1 MDPFFRWMAR
11 NQKVMRI
18 CLAWILGTC
27 LGILRL
33 KTQMSWILLIPL
45 LLWGV
50 ILLSTFVNYCY
61 LRFQKR
67 TMQIFYEQCD
77 PYPFLDEIRTQFS
90 YKLPPL
96 HDTSLRINLAMALHN
111 TGETQTA
118 IDVMKNIQV
127 DNKKAIN
134 SFSKVIY
141 YNNLSVFYMET
152 GDFAASEE
160 AYRQFLELFTKLHR
174 KAFEKQCNDMIVS
187 AEAEHLYRVGQYAEA
202 LEMVKSAQLTTAHA
216 RVDGALFRAKC
227 CIALGDQNTARQ
239 ELNYVIDN
247 GNKLA
252 AVDKAWK
259 MLKET

>member
-1 MDPFFRWMAR
+1 MDPFFRWIAR
-11 NQKVMRI
+11 HHNVMRQF
-18 CLAWILGTC
+18 LALILGTL

-33 KTQMSWILLIPL
+33 KTQMSWLLLIPL

-50 ILLSTFVNYCY
+50 VLISMLVNYSY

-77 PYPFLDEIRTQFS
+77 PYPFLEEIRAQFS
-90 YKLPPL
+90 YKLPRI

-134 SFSKVIY
+134 SLSKVIC

-152 GDFAASEE
+152 GEFAASEE
-160 AYRQFLELFTKLHR
+160 AYRQFRELLSKLHR
-174 KAFEKQCNDMIVS
+174 KAFEKHCNDMIVS
-187 AEAEHLYRVGQYAEA
+187 AEAEHLYRVGQYADA

-216 RVDGALFRAKC
+216 RVDGALFRGKC

-247 GNKLA
+247 GKMLA
-252 AVDKAWK
+252 AVDRAWELLRN
-259 MLKET
+259 M